1 MADEERIGTPQP
13 AAVAEAGLRAD
24 RRSPAG
30 SEHAP
35 ADRRLRRHGA
45 GDSPGGGAMV
55 FEREKVKIHIL
66 LVDDDARLQTNVRD
80 FLEPYGC
87 RITSLRSGEGVEA
100 AVKEQKP
107 DIVLLDV
114 MLPDDD
120 GFVVLRRLR
129 GVSDLPVIMLTARGN
144 DADRI
149 VGLEMGAD
157 DYLPKPF
164 NPRELL
170 ARIKAVLRRASAQP
184 DAATQE
190 PPRDM
195 LVVGSIRLD
204 LKRQRLERGDQ
215 SVQLTTTEFRII
227 RAFMGRPD
235 EVLSRDQIQ
244 TLAFGENYYCNDRN
258 IDVYVSRARTILRK
272 LCEESPIHTVWGAGY
287 RWVSDEGENLPR

>member
-1 MADEERIGTPQP
+1 
-13 AAVAEAGLRAD
+13 
-24 RRSPAG
+24 
-30 SEHAP
+30 
-35 ADRRLRRHGA
+35 
-45 GDSPGGGAMV
+45 MV
-55 FEREKVKIHIL
+55 VEREKVRIHIL

-87 RITSLRSGEGVEA
+87 RITSMRSGRGVEA
-100 AVKEQKP
+100 AVREQQP

-129 GVSDLPVIMLTARGN
+129 GVSALPVIMLTARGN

-170 ARIKAVLRRASAQP
+170 ARIKAVLRRSSTPP
-184 DAATQE
+184 DAA
-190 PPRDM
+190 PREQSRDT
-195 LVVGSIRLD
+195 LTVGSIRLD
-204 LKRQRLERGDQ
+204 LKRQRLERGER

-244 TLAFGENYYCNDRN
+244 TLAFGENY
-258 IDVYVSRARTILRK
+258 
-272 LCEESPIHTVWGAGY
+272 
-287 RWVSDEGENLPR
+287 

>member
-1 MADEERIGTPQP
+1 
-13 AAVAEAGLRAD
+13 
-24 RRSPAG
+24 
-30 SEHAP
+30 
-35 ADRRLRRHGA
+35 
-45 GDSPGGGAMV
+45 MV

-87 RITSLRSGEGVEA
+87 RITSMRSGEGVEA

-204 LKRQRLERGDQ
+204 LKRQRLDRGDQ

-287 RWVSDEGENLPR
+287 RWISDEGESLPG

>member
-1 MADEERIGTPQP
+1 
-13 AAVAEAGLRAD
+13 
-24 RRSPAG
+24 
-30 SEHAP
+30 
-35 ADRRLRRHGA
+35 
-45 GDSPGGGAMV
+45 MV

-87 RITSLRSGEGVEA
+87 RITSMRSGEGVEA
-100 AVKEQKP
+100 AVKKQKP

-170 ARIKAVLRRASAQP
+170 ARIKAVPYQGRAASCVGAARCR
-184 DAATQE
+184 DAGTSPGYAGGG
-190 PPRDM
+190 
-195 LVVGSIRLD
+195 LHSSGS
-204 LKRQRLERGDQ
+204 E
-215 SVQLTTTEFRII
+215 
-227 RAFMGRPD
+227 A
-235 EVLSRDQIQ
+235 
-244 TLAFGENYYCNDRN
+244 A
-258 IDVYVSRARTILRK
+258 A
-272 LCEESPIHTVWGAGY
+272 A
-287 RWVSDEGENLPR
+287 